1 MSHRTVV
8 RSLASATLPI
18 AAAVGLLGTVDLQ
31 AQEQAYWEWAE
42 LDFSVEEY
50 DARREA
56 LLDEVERLGD
66 GVLLIPGAQGTSHG
80 PSFRQLDDLH
90 YFTGLEVP
98 SSMLVVDP
106 STRSVILYAP
116 ARDARFENPG
126 RRNDF
131 PGRPL
136 QADPEL
142 SRRSGLEIRDAAD
155 LDQVIATVA
164 TSRTVYVDL
173 GGPTARAA
181 DVRLDWTPD
190 FSAEQLLILKLRADY
205 PAADVRNGF
214 RAVAQVRAVK
224 SPAEVALIR
233 RLVRLTEDAIRS
245 AAGQVRPGIDERT
258 LEGWFELGCKEAGA
272 QRVPFHPI
280 VKSGPN
286 SLWAWRI
293 LASHY
298 DRRNR
303 AVENGDLVIF
313 DVGCE
318 LDHYVSDVGRTV
330 PVSGT
335 FTPEQARAVEA
346 QRRVADAIIG
356 AIRPGVTLA
365 EVTAAGV
372 AEMTPEMRPYMQTGS
387 FYSHHLGLSTGDPV
401 LTDEPLRAGM
411 VFTVEPWYYNHDT
424 GISVFVED
432 MVLVTNDGVE
442 ILTANLPRTVEGLER
457 LVPSR

>member
-1 MSHRTVV
+1 MHRTVV
-8 RSLASATLPI
+8 RSLTSASLL
-18 AAAVGLLGTVDLQ
+18 AAACVGLLRAGAIR
-31 AQEQAYWEWAE
+31 AQEQAYWDWAS
-42 LDFSVEEY
+42 LDFPVEEY
-50 DARREA
+50 VARREA
-56 LLDEVERLGD
+56 LLDEVARLGD

-80 PSFRQLDDLH
+80 PSFRQLDDMH
-90 YFTGLEVP
+90 YFTGLELP

-106 STRSVILYAP
+106 ATRSVVLYAP
-116 ARDARFENPG
+116 DRDPRFENPG

-136 QADPEL
+136 QADPAL
-142 SRRSGLEIRDAAD
+142 ARRAGLEIRSSAE
-155 LDQVIATVA
+155 LDGVIASVA
-164 TSRTVYVDL
+164 ARRTVYVDL
-173 GGPTARAA
+173 GAPSARAT

-190 FSAEQLLILKLRADY
+190 FSAEQLLVLKLREEHPDAE
-205 PAADVRNGF
+205 VLNGF
-214 RAVAQVRAVK
+214 RAVARVRAVK
-224 SPAEVALIR
+224 SPSEVALIR
-233 RLVRLTEDAIRS
+233 RLARLTADAIRG
-245 AAGQVRPGIDERT
+245 ATAQVRPGVDERT

-280 VKSGPN
+280 IKSGPN

-303 AVENGDLVIF
+303 AVREGDLVIF

-335 FTPEQARAVEA
+335 FTQEQARAVEA

-432 MVLVTNDGVE
+432 MVLVTDDGVE
-442 ILTANLPRTVEGLER
+442 VLTADLPRTVEGLEG
-457 LVPSR
+457 LVRSR